1 MANNVNTCIDM
12 ENLNSNA
19 VNLIKEL
26 YSRVRETEDYKWFG
40 DMFVDGTNVTYE
52 QSEKYEWTLENIGP
66 KWCYIEDFEDS
77 CFRGIGESGCTIR
90 TVSAWGA
97 PITGVENLL
106 TAIAA
111 ICPDVVTEVTYED
124 EMPNFIGANFYIGDE
139 LDESSEWDY
148 DEILEEIKKHH
159 DIEEDEDGD
168 LTEESQDIVWE
179 NIWET
184 SHDLQQEFLS
194 ECRGRLNE
202 DN

>member
-12 ENLNSNA
+12 ENLNADA

-26 YSRVRETEDYKWFG
+26 YSRVRETEDYKWFN

-52 QSEKYEWTLENIGP
+52 QAEQFEWTVENIGP
-66 KWCYIEDFEDS
+66 KWCYIEDFDVDEN
-77 CFRGIGESGCTIR
+77 GCMIR

-111 ICPDVVTEVTYED
+111 ISPDVVTEVTYED
-124 EMPNFIGANFYIGDE
+124 EMPNFIGANFYVG
-139 LDESSEWDY
+139 LDLDDSSEWDY
-148 DEILEEIKKHH
+148 DEILEEVKRHH
-159 DIEEDEDGD
+159 DIEEDEEGN
-168 LTEESQDIVWE
+168 LTEESEDILYE
-179 NIWET
+179 NIWEI
-184 SHDLQQEFLS
+184 SHDMQQEFLS
-194 ECRGRLNE
+194 LCRGRLDE

>member
-66 KWCYIEDFEDS
+66 KWCYIEDFDV
-77 CFRGIGESGCTIR
+77 GENGCMIR

-97 PITGVENLL
+97 PITAVENLL
-106 TAIAA
+106 TTIAA

-124 EMPNFIGANFYIGDE
+124 EMPNFIGANFYTGDT
-139 LDESSEWDY
+139 LDDSSEWDY
-148 DEILEEIKKHH
+148 DELLEEVKKHH

-184 SHDLQQEFLS
+184 SRDLQQEFLS

>member
-26 YSRVRETEDYKWFG
+26 YSRVRETEDYKWLS

-52 QSEKYEWTLENIGP
+52 QAEKYEWTLENIGP
-66 KWCYIEDFEDS
+66 KWCYIEDFDV
-77 CFRGIGESGCTIR
+77 GENGCMIR

-97 PITGVENLL
+97 PITAVENLL

-124 EMPNFIGANFYIGDE
+124 EMPNFIGANFYTGDT
-139 LDESSEWDY
+139 LDDSYEWDY
-148 DEILEEIKKHH
+148 DDIL
-159 DIEEDEDGD
+159 DDLEEDEEGN
-168 LTEESQDIVWE
+168 LTEESDDIVWE
-179 NIWET
+179 NIWEI
-184 SHDLQQEFLS
+184 SHDMQQEFLS

>member
-12 ENLNSNA
+12 ENLNADA

-26 YSRVRETEDYKWFG
+26 YSRVRETEDYKWLG

-52 QSEKYEWTLENIGP
+52 QAEQFEWTVDNIGP
-66 KWCYIEDFEDS
+66 KWCYIEDFDVDEN
-77 CFRGIGESGCTIR
+77 GCLIR

-97 PITGVENLL
+97 PIPAVENLL

-111 ICPDVVTEVTYED
+111 ICPDVVTEVIYED

-139 LDESSEWDY
+139 LDDSSEWDY
-148 DEILEEIKKHH
+148 DEILEEVKKHH
-159 DIEEDEDGD
+159 DLEEDEDGE
-168 LTEESQDIVWE
+168 LTEESQDTMWE
-179 NIWET
+179 SIWDI
-184 SHDLQQEFLS
+184 SHDMQQDFLS

>member
-12 ENLNSNA
+12 ENLNTDA

-26 YSRVRETEDYKWFG
+26 YSRVREDKDYKWFN

-52 QSEKYEWTLENIGP
+52 QAEQFEWNVENIGP
-66 KWCYIEDFEDS
+66 KWCYIEDFDVDEN
-77 CFRGIGESGCTIR
+77 GCMIR

-97 PITGVENLL
+97 PIEGVERLL

-124 EMPNFIGANFYIGDE
+124 EMPNFIGANFYVG
-139 LDESSEWDY
+139 LDLDDSSEWDY
-148 DEILEEIKKHH
+148 DEILEEVKRHH
-159 DIEEDEDGD
+159 DLEEDEEGN
-168 LTEESQDIVWE
+168 LTEESDDIVWE
-179 NIWET
+179 NIWEI
-184 SHDLQQEFLS
+184 SHDMQQDFLS